1 MHGCRWII
9 GDGSKIKVM
18 NDPWLRS
25 IEGGW
30 VKAPQNQGVYNLN
43 VQNLMLPGIKRW
55 DHAKINLLFSEPEA
69 NNILAVPLLDMI
81 QEDRLI
87 WNEERDGVYSIRSEY
102 RKLMKDK
109 KNVDWSRVK
118 EPCSS

>member
-1 MHGCRWII
+1 
-9 GDGSKIKVM
+9 
-18 NDPWLRS
+18 
-25 IEGGW
+25 
-30 VKAPQNQGVYNLN
+30 
-43 VQNLMLPGIKRW
+43 MLLGIKRW

-69 NNILAVPLLDMI
+69 NNILAVPLLDMN

-109 KNVDWSRVK
+109 KNGDWSWVK
-118 EPCSS
+118 EPWAGIWKIQAPPKAKHL